1 MLWGTDSAENIV
13 ALNSETSRKVAVIAS
28 TLKLRITCSPNVSGF
43 SAYLMSLLGLMTKKS
58 IRLETLSLI
67 NFGGR

>member
-1 MLWGTDSAENIV
+1 MGYRLGRKHRCVEF
-13 ALNSETSRKVAVIAS
+13 ETSRKVAVIAS